1 MKKNLLFGIL
11 MLLSLGVL
19 AQETITGT
27 VNDDTGQPVPG
38 ASVFIKGTSTRT
50 VSDADGK
57 FSITAGKAFPFTL
70 SISSL
75 GLKTE
80 EIEIYELPDA
90 SIELSLKN
98 DLLNEVIVTGYVT
111 TERKDLIGSI
121 SKINPSDIKTIPTG
135 SFDAQLQGKV
145 AGLQIS
151 TSTGVPGEATTVRLR
166 GATSINADNS
176 PLYVV
181 DGVFINTTS
190 LQTVS
195 TGGHATSPIADIN
208 PADIES
214 IEVLKD
220 AEATALYGSR
230 GANGVIIVSTKR
242 GSFDQKPLIS
252 FNASAGAT
260 KAAKLWD
267 LTTGPEHA
275 TLVNEY
281 YTNIG
286 GVAPFTGTSL
296 NPGASTGR
304 GTPELQKT
312 FDRQGEAFRTAQ
324 LRSYDLSVSG
334 GTKTTKYY
342 IGGGYNKQESILR
355 PMTFDRASLKINLD
369 QKITDKV
376 QIGFTNAFTRSFRN
390 QGRAG
395 DGPAGGILQSALHT
409 PTYLPPFDEA
419 GNPLTW
425 AGFDNLTLL
434 LDNYD
439 VNSTSLRYIGNF
451 YLDAELLPGLTFKTS
466 FSTDYNI
473 YNESEHWKSFLI
485 SGAPNGTATA
495 TNSQST
501 TLLNEQTLNYR
512 KSIGDHT
519 FGFLLGNTLQ
529 SNTSNSTGS
538 SGVGFAN
545 NAFSLVSSAST
556 TTGSQSWSKAN
567 LASFFGRVN
576 YSFRDKYLVDASLRA
591 DGSSKFGSD
600 NRWGYFPGVGAA
612 WRIKRESFLSDVQAI
627 TDMKLKAS
635 YGITGNQNG
644 IGNFASQGLWTG
656 GASYQGVAGTAPQQ
670 LGNPGLSWESTTQ
683 FNLGVDLTLF
693 KGRISLEGN
702 YYSKYTTDGLLSKA
716 LAATSGF
723 SSVSANAVEISNKGF
738 EFGINTVN
746 IKNGAFRW
754 TTDFN
759 ISRNVNKIE
768 KLANRQTYGSRD
780 LQLMQEGSPMY
791 SFWVY
796 KQLYVDPQTG
806 NVVYEDVDGV
816 PGITAADRQVY
827 GSVWPKF
834 YGGITNTLSYKSFD
848 ASVFFAYQYGNKVYN
863 HNAFFGGSVGARDGA
878 RIEFAENLKRWQKPG
893 DITDVPKADGINV
906 NNYKDGGSR
915 WLEDGS
921 FLRLRSLTLGYTLPK
936 TLTQKFK
943 VKTLR
948 IYMVGSNLFLITKY
962 TGLDPESASNS
973 SQNQQGIDLGTPP
986 QSPGFQVGI
995 NVTL

>member
-1 MKKNLLFGIL
+1 MKKNLLFSIL
-11 MLLSLGVL
+11 VLVSIGVF

-27 VNDDTGQPVPG
+27 VTDDTGQPVPG

-50 VSDADGK
+50 ISDAEGK
-57 FSITAGKAFPFTL
+57 FSITGGKAFPYTL

-90 SIELSLKN
+90 AIELSLKN

-121 SKINPSDIKTIPTG
+121 SKIDPTDIKTIPVG
-135 SFDAQLQGKV
+135 SFDQQLQGKV
-145 AGLQIS
+145 SGLQIS
-151 TSTGVPGEATTVRLR
+151 ASTGVPGEATTVRLR

-176 PLYVV
+176 PLYIV
-181 DGVFINTTS
+181 DGVFINSNS

-208 PADIES
+208 PADIAS
-214 IEVLKD
+214 IEILKD

-242 GSFDQKPLIS
+242 GSFDQKPTIN
-252 FNASAGAT
+252 FNVSGGAT

-267 LTTGPEHA
+267 LTTGEEHA

-281 YTNIG
+281 YKNIG
-286 GVAPFTGTSL
+286 GVQPFTGNAL

-304 GTPELQKT
+304 GEPSLQKT
-312 FDRQGEAFRTAQ
+312 YDRQGEAFRTAQ

-355 PMTFDRASLKINLD
+355 PITFDRASLKINLD
-369 QKITDKV
+369 QKVSDKV
-376 QIGFTNAFTRSFRN
+376 QIGVTNAFTRSFRN

-434 LDNYD
+434 LNNYD
-439 VNSTSLRYIGNF
+439 VNSTSLRYIGNL

-466 FSTDYNI
+466 FSADYNI

-485 SGAPNGTATA
+485 SGAPNGTATS
-495 TNSQST
+495 TTSQST
-501 TLLNEQTLNYR
+501 TLLNEQTLNFR
-512 KSIGDHT
+512 KSIGDHS
-519 FGFLLGNTLQ
+519 FGILLGNTIQ
-529 SNTSNSTGS
+529 SNVSTSTGS

-556 TTGSQSWSKAN
+556 TTGSQSWGKAN
-567 LASFFGRVN
+567 LASFFGRIN

-591 DGSSKFGSD
+591 DGSSKFGAD

-612 WRIKRESFLSDVQAI
+612 WRIKKESFLSDVEAI
-627 TDMKLKAS
+627 SDLKIKAS

-670 LGNPGLSWESTTQ
+670 LGNPGLSWESTKQ
-683 FNLGVDLTLF
+683 LNVGVDVTLL
-693 KGRISLEGN
+693 KGRISFEGN
-702 YYSKYTTDGLLSKA
+702 VYSKYTSDGLLSKA

-738 EFGINTVN
+738 ELGINTVN
-746 IKNGAFRW
+746 FRNKSFRW

-759 ISRNVNKIE
+759 ISQNINKIE

-806 NVVYEDVDGV
+806 NVVHDDVDGN
-816 PGITAADRQVY
+816 GSITTADRQVY

-834 YGGITNTLSYKSFD
+834 FGGLTNTFSYKSFD
-848 ASVFFAYQYGNKVYN
+848 ASVFFSYQYGNKIYN

-921 FLRLRSLTLGYTLPK
+921 FLRLRSLTIGYTLPK
-936 TLTQKFK
+936 VLTQKFK
-943 VKTLR
+943 VGTLR
-948 IYMVGSNLFLITKY
+948 IYTVGSNLFLLTKY